1 MMMSC
6 ISDEFM
12 DEIYDDMSWM
22 DEEIIDPEDEYD
34 EDNPLTWNLD

>member
-1 MMMSC
+1 MMSC

-12 DEIYDDMSWM
+12 DEIYDDDSWM
-22 DEEIIDPEDEYD
+22 DVDEYDEDDGYD